1 MVELEEAVIKVLAG
15 PEKKTRVISDREKKL
30 VAYHEAGHALVAKFL
45 PTQDP
50 VHQVSIIPRGR
61 AGGYTLSL
69 PKEDKYYMSKTEMIE
84 NIIELLGG
92 RVAEKL
98 ALDDISTGAQND
110 IERATSIARK
120 MVTKFGMSDKLGPIM
135 FGSEHDEIF
144 IGKDFAQYR
153 NFSENVAAQIDGEI
167 KRIIEEAYKRCQ
179 SLIEENIN
187 KLHRIAEVLL
197 EKEKLDADEF
207 EEVFQSA

>member
-1 MVELEEAVIKVLAG
+1 
-15 PEKKTRVISDREKKL
+15 
-30 VAYHEAGHALVAKFL
+30 
-45 PTQDP
+45 
-50 VHQVSIIPRGR
+50 
-61 AGGYTLSL
+61 
-69 PKEDKYYMSKTEMIE
+69 MSKTEMIE

-98 ALDDISTGAQND
+98 ALDDKHRCPND

-207 EEVFQSA
+207 EEVFKVHRTERCI